1 MNRCFLLFIDMIVI
15 TINDVIDE
23 NYYSDIFLKSF
34 NLHGSPTGLIARIS
48 VLGIVR
54 NQTIQQV
61 QNKIDTAGT
70 FKILV
75 NDSGNRNGYYSLVS
89 PPVVS
94 SKTAEDGIEITFV
107 GERPFVN
114 NPT

>member
-1 MNRCFLLFIDMIVI
+1 MIEI

-23 NYYSDIFLKSF
+23 NYYGDIFLKSF
-34 NLHGSPTGLIARIS
+34 SLRNSPSGLIAH
-48 VLGIVR
+48 IVILAAVR
-54 NQTIQQV
+54 DQTLQQV

-75 NDSGNRNGYYSLVS
+75 TESGNRNGCYSLIS
-89 PPVVS
+89 KPVISVREGDS
-94 SKTAEDGIEITFV
+94 GIEITFV